1 MEVVYC
7 IKATASYKDILQ
19 QYIRSIQSKYGE
31 FTIAFDDYLSGT
43 SSTKKNLLSFYV
55 STSQVLITVL
65 HKVMTIQIH

>member
-7 IKATASYKDILQ
+7 IKATASYRDILQ

-31 FTIAFDDYLSGT
+31 FTIVFDDYLSGT
-43 SSTKKNLLSFYV
+43 SSTRKNLSFYV

>member
-7 IKATASYKDILQ
+7 IKATASYRDILQ

-31 FTIAFDDYLSGT
+31 FTIVFNDYLSET
-43 SSTKKNLLSFYV
+43 SSTRKNLSFYV

>member
-7 IKATASYKDILQ
+7 IKATASYRDILQ

-31 FTIAFDDYLSGT
+31 FTIVFDDHLSGT
-43 SSTKKNLLSFYV
+43 SSTRKNLSFYV

>member
-7 IKATASYKDILQ
+7 IKATASYRDILQ
-19 QYIRSIQSKYGE
+19 QYIRPIQSKYGE
-31 FTIAFDDYLSGT
+31 FTIVFDDYLSGT
-43 SSTKKNLLSFYV
+43 SSTRKNLSFYV